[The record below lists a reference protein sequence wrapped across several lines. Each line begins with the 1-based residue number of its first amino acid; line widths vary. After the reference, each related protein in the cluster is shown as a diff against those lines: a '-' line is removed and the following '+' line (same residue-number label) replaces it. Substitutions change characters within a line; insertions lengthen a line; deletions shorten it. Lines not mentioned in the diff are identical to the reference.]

1 MAREQLP
8 TYEQRER
15 QYRDADA
22 LVYCPDCERS
32 HAATR
37 ENESYEHACP
47 NQ

>member
-1 MAREQLP
+1 MSHEAP

-15 QYRDADA
+15 RYRDADA
-22 LVYCPDCERS
+22 LVYCPDCGRS

-37 ENESYEHACP
+37 EDEDYRNACP